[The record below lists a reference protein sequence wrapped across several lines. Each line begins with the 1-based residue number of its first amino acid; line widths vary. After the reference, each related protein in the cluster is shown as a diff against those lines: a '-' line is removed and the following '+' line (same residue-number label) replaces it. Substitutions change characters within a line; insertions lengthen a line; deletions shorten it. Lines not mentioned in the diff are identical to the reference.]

1 MRSGVIW
8 MTRNIIDLIN
18 LKIKE
23 LQKNLLHLEQVSKV
37 VNKENLKEDII
48 RYWGIER
55 GLHISVE
62 CVLDI
67 SNIIISSL
75 GLERPESYRETILTL
90 YKQGIIPEKFAKQI
104 SGMASFRNILVHDY
118 TRLDE
123 DVVLDILKN
132 RLNDFSVFIKYIN
145 KYLEENY

>member
-1 MRSGVIW
+1 
-8 MTRNIIDLIN
+8 MTRNIIDIIN

-23 LQKNLLHLEQVSKV
+23 LQKNLIHLEQVSKI

-75 GLERPESYRETILTL
+75 GLERPDSYRETILTL

-132 RLNDFSVFIKYIN
+132 RLDDFAVFIKYIT
-145 KYLEENY
+145 KWLEENY

>member
-1 MRSGVIW
+1 